1 MQRLFLTAL
10 SCAGLGCVGTVGATN
25 IDFGVTYPFTARVG
39 VSDWRVLS
47 GSVAAGVSIRGVDVT
62 YSRGLSLAPLGA
74 LNTSLTGQVAWN
86 GGFRVSSAATGALG
100 PVALN
105 LSGAYFTTPATTFDP
120 LAGWTLT
127 PTDLRA
133 HGWQADLNVRYRVN
147 RQTVAVLGTELG
159 GQWNVYG
166 GAEFRRDL
174 TRTLPRV
181 EGDDPEAPLETET
194 TGTLAYRVGARAGA
208 DVLAA
213 TAGVTYTTQA
223 GRSLTLDAQ
232 YGPERNGNSGLGVV
246 ASVSFPE
253 VLGENSS
260 LRVYTAY
267 EPWRWNTNPLRA
279 GVEVTRPVGPGTLKL
294 DVRGGL
300 TRDAQAG
307 FGVAVGYSYP
317 LGQSES
323 QP

>member
-1 MQRLFLTAL
+1 MVEHILSALASFAIWVISTGGYLGIMLLMAIESACIPLPSEIIMPFAGYLVSTGRFDLF
-10 SCAGLGCVGTVGATN
+10 
-25 IDFGVTYPFTARVG
+25 
-39 VSDWRVLS
+39 
-47 GSVAAGVSIRGVDVT
+47 
-62 YSRGLSLAPLGA
+62 
-74 LNTSLTGQVAWN
+74 
-86 GGFRVSSAATGALG
+86 
-100 PVALN
+100 
-105 LSGAYFTTPATTFDP
+105 
-120 LAGWTLT
+120 
-127 PTDLRA
+127 
-133 HGWQADLNVRYRVN
+133 
-147 RQTVAVLGTELG
+147 
-159 GQWNVYG
+159 
-166 GAEFRRDL
+166 
-174 TRTLPRV
+174 
-181 EGDDPEAPLETET
+181 
-194 TGTLAYRVGARAGA
+194 
-208 DVLAA
+208 LAA